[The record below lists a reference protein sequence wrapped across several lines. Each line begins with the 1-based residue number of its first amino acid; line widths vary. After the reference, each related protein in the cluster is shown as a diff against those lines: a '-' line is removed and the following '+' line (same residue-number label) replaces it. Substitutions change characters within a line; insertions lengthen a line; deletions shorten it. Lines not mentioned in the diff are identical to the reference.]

1 MRRLIPAMLVTVLAI
16 SPVSGADGIVTK
28 PSAFSV
34 AETIERLE
42 KNARER
48 DFVIVAR
55 IDHGAAATKA
65 GLELRPTV
73 LLIFGNPKG
82 GTPLMQSAPSIG
94 PDLPLKA
101 LAWEDAAGRTW
112 LAYNDPQ
119 WLAQRHGL
127 SGRPELVQRM
137 STVLDQLTDAATK
150 R

>member
-1 MRRLIPAMLVTVLAI
+1 MRRLIPAMLITVLAV
-16 SPVSGADGIVTK
+16 SPASGADGIVTK

-55 IDHGAAATKA
+55 IDHAAAATKA

-82 GTPLMQSAPSIG
+82 GTPLMQNAPSIG
-94 PDLPLKA
+94 LDLPLKA

-137 STVLDQLTDAATK
+137 STALDQLTDAATK

>member
-1 MRRLIPAMLVTVLAI
+1 MLTTAVAFSPAL
-16 SPVSGADGIVTK
+16 GADGIVTK
-28 PSAFSV
+28 PSAFPV

-42 KNARER
+42 KSARER

-55 IDHGAAATKA
+55 IDHAAAATKA

-73 LLIFGNPKG
+73 LLIFGNPRG

-94 PDLPLKA
+94 LDLPLKA

-127 SGRPELVQRM
+127 TGRPELVQRM
-137 STVLDQLTDAATK
+137 STALDQLTDAATK

>member
-1 MRRLIPAMLVTVLAI
+1 MRALITALLAI
-16 SPVSGADGIVTK
+16 VVAVSPALGADGLVTK

-42 KNARER
+42 KGARER

-55 IDHGAAATKA
+55 VDHAAAATKA
-65 GLELRPTV
+65 GLDLRPTV
-73 LLIFGNPKG
+73 LLIFGNPRG

-94 PDLPLKA
+94 LDLPLKA
-101 LAWEDAAGRTW
+101 LAWEDANGRTW

-119 WLAQRHGL
+119 WLAQRHGI
-127 SGRPELVQRM
+127 SGRPEVVQRM

>member
-1 MRRLIPAMLVTVLAI
+1 MRGLIPAMLITMLAV
-16 SPVSGADGIVTK
+16 SPALGADGMVTK

-42 KNARER
+42 KGARER

-55 IDHGAAATKA
+55 VDHAAAATKA

-73 LLIFGNPKG
+73 LLIFGNPRG

-94 PDLPLKA
+94 LDLPLKA

-119 WLAQRHGL
+119 WLAQRHGV

-137 STVLDQLTDAATK
+137 STALDQLTDAATK

>member
-1 MRRLIPAMLVTVLAI
+1 MRRLIPAMLITVLAV
-16 SPVSGADGIVTK
+16 SPASGADGIVTK

-55 IDHGAAATKA
+55 IDHAAAATKA

-82 GTPLMQSAPSIG
+82 GTPLMQSAPSMG
-94 PDLPLKA
+94 LDLPLKA
-101 LAWEDAAGRTW
+101 LAWEDATGRTW

-127 SGRPELVQRM
+127 GGRPELVQRM
-137 STVLDQLTDAATK
+137 STALDQLTDAATK

>member
-1 MRRLIPAMLVTVLAI
+1 MRRLIPAMLITVLAV
-16 SPVSGADGIVTK
+16 SPASGADGIVTK

-55 IDHGAAATKA
+55 IDHAAAATKA
-65 GLELRPTV
+65 GLELR

-82 GTPLMQSAPSIG
+82 GTPLMQNAPSIG
-94 PDLPLKA
+94 LDLPLKA

-137 STVLDQLTDAATK
+137 STALDQLTDAATK